1 MTDPGA
7 NVPDTAAGSAVPP
20 SPVTP
25 AFERLRQRPEF
36 LRVAKGERFHSRAFS
51 LQAAPRDK
59 VEGPARFGF
68 TVTRKAGGAVER
80 NRMRRRLREALRR
93 AAPLEARPG
102 FDYVIVARRSSLD
115 AGFDQLVSELARAL
129 RLIGARKARPGG
141 AGAGSDRSPAP

>member
-7 NVPDTAAGSAVPP
+7 NVPDTAAGSAGPP
-20 SPVTP
+20 SLVAP

-36 LRVAKGERFHSRAFS
+36 LRVAKGERFHTRAFS
-51 LQAAPRDK
+51 LQAAPRA
-59 VEGPARFGF
+59 EAGGPARFGF

-115 AGFDQLVSELARAL
+115 AGFDHLVSELARAL
-129 RLIGARKARPGG
+129 RLIGARKPRPTG
-141 AGAGSDRSPAP
+141 AGAGPDRSPAP

>member
-1 MTDPGA
+1 MTEPGA
-7 NVPDTAAGSAVPP
+7 NVPDTAAGSAVTP
-20 SPVTP
+20 SPVAP

-129 RLIGARKARPGG
+129 RLVGARKARPGG